1 MGFLYFIV
9 IFLKRYFFRKHK
21 NFSTSKKMSRTKTTT
36 AAKTQKKSGQA
47 KAKAAKAPGAKK
59 FRWRP
64 GTVALRQI
72 KKYQKTTDLLMRK
85 APFQRLVRE
94 LATGHKDGLRWQAS
108 AVAALQEATEAYV
121 TGLLGDAN
129 LCALHAKRVTL
140 MARDLQLAR
149 RLRGERA

>member
-1 MGFLYFIV
+1 
-9 IFLKRYFFRKHK
+9 
-21 NFSTSKKMSRTKTTT
+21 MSRTKTT
-36 AAKTQKKSGQA
+36 AVAKSAKSSEKVAKTEKKAKKS
-47 KAKAAKAPGAKK
+47 

-72 KKYQKTTDLLMRK
+72 KKLQRSTELLVRK

-94 LATGHKDGLRWQAS
+94 LATGHKDGLKWAAS

-121 TGLLGDAN
+121 TGLLSDSN
-129 LCALHAKRVTL
+129 LIALHAKRVTL
-140 MARDLQLAR
+140 LSRDVQLAR

>member
-1 MGFLYFIV
+1 M
-9 IFLKRYFFRKHK
+9 
-21 NFSTSKKMSRTKTTT
+21 SKTKTTAVSKT
-36 AAKTQKKSGQA
+36 AKKSGA
-47 KAKAAKAPGAKK
+47 KSAKKARAPGAKK

-72 KKYQKTTDLLMRK
+72 KKYQKSTNLLMRK

-94 LATGHKDGLRWQAS
+94 LASGHKEGLRWQAS
-108 AVAALQEATEAYV
+108 AVAALQESTEAYI
-121 TGLLGDAN
+121 TGLLSDSN

-140 MARDLQLAR
+140 MSRDVQLAR